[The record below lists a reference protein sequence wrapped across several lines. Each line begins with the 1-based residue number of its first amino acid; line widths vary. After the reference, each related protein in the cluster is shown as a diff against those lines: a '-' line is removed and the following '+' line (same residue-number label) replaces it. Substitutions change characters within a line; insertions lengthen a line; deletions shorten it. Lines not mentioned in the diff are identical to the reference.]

1 MQDYQFVVGKTFTF
15 YESEDSHNYFHRC
28 QFLEIV
34 PHLTIAY
41 SWEHPSHSN
50 GISKVV
56 WQLEAQEAKTWVT
69 LTHSGVESFA
79 DAGEEFAR
87 HNFEIGWKGIVSIN
101 LRNYL
106 YGIERLVFN
115 IAIETSPPKLWHRLW
130 EKENYTRWTQPFC
143 EGSYLDGDL
152 EQGNRVHFLT
162 PSGEGMYS
170 DIIFLKENEFIYF
183 SHIGMVRDFKELPL
197 DAETERW
204 SGCIESYNITT
215 EGSTSKL
222 KVEVDAIAEYADYMK
237 KTFPLAL
244 QKLKELSE
252 ND

>member
-1 MQDYQFVVGKTFTF
+1 
-15 YESEDSHNYFHRC
+15 
-28 QFLEIV
+28 
-34 PHLTIAY
+34 
-41 SWEHPSHSN
+41 
-50 GISKVV
+50 
-56 WQLEAQEAKTWVT
+56 
-69 LTHSGVESFA
+69 
-79 DAGEEFAR
+79 
-87 HNFEIGWKGIVSIN
+87 
-101 LRNYL
+101 
-106 YGIERLVFN
+106 
-115 IAIETSPPKLWHRLW
+115 
-130 EKENYTRWTQPFC
+130 
-143 EGSYLDGDL
+143 
-152 EQGNRVHFLT
+152 
-162 PSGEGMYS
+162 MYS

-183 SHIGMVRDFKELPL
+183 SHIGMVRDFKELSL